1 MVKILI
7 NKTKKQFIEDLK
19 REVTVRKGEMYVVK
33 NTSEDFHTNHGIVK
47 KADLKKSGIIQTSQ
61 KKEFSLFDADFID
74 LYKQIERSAQ
84 IPLLKD
90 ITAILAFTGVNK
102 KSIVLDAGAGSGGIS
117 LFLANYVKEVITHD
131 VDKEAVKLVK
141 KNAKMLGLTNV
152 KVKEKD
158 IYKGFDEKNVDLVT
172 IDLPSPWN
180 AIGSANAALK
190 VGGFLVS
197 YSPQITQSL
206 DFTNAIN
213 KHDNFIAFKS
223 AEIIERTWDLDNRKC
238 RPNSR
243 VQHSGFLTFCRKIK

>member
-1 MVKILI
+1 MSKILI
-7 NKTKKQFIEDLK
+7 NKAKKEFIKDIN
-19 REVTVRKGEMYVVK
+19 REVTVRKGEMYVIK
-33 NTSEDFHTNHGIVK
+33 DTTQDFHTTHGIVAK
-47 KADLKKSGIIQTSQ
+47 KDLKKNGILQTSQ

-74 LYKQIERSAQ
+74 NYKQIERAAQ

-90 ITAILAFTGVNK
+90 ITNIIAFTGINK
-102 KSIVLDAGAGSGGIS
+102 KSIVIDAGAGSGGIS
-117 LFLANYVKEVITHD
+117 LFLANYAKEVITYD
-131 VDKEAVKLVK
+131 IKKEAVTLVK
-141 KNAKMLGLTNV
+141 KNAKFLGLTNI

-180 AIGSANAALK
+180 VIGSVDNALK

-206 DFTNAIN
+206 DFVNVIN
-213 KHDNFIAFKS
+213 KHGNFIAFKT
-223 AEIIERTWDLDNRKC
+223 AEIMERTWDLDNRKC